1 MNIQDKINQLESF
14 IKTLPIIDHHCHNV
28 IDKQPNIELPLAF
41 VLSEGDSINN
51 PLFLN
56 QLKSTLIFKR
66 SIKDI
71 YKFYYGKDFIED
83 QEENGEIDENIIEH
97 EINMK
102 RNEIGTD
109 NIMRAVFTRSNIEA
123 IILDDSL
130 KFSINSV
137 ELPLKSNS
145 WHSQFTKVYK
155 VIRLETLL
163 EKSLIDA
170 KINGMSFFVWKSYIE
185 KLFRDTIDNPID
197 DVKVIGLKSI
207 VAYRCGLGVENPSIQ
222 KVLEEFEKVINEIQ
236 INNNNNNNNNN
247 NININNSTG
256 NIVTTMNQTNYRI
269 ENKTIINFFIHIAMG
284 VSSTLSRPMPIQIH
298 TGFGDSDLSL
308 ELSSPLLLK
317 PLIESYPNVP
327 IVLLHCSY
335 PFFREAGFLSWV
347 YPNVYV
353 DIGLA
358 IPFLSISG
366 MKNSIQSMLELAPID
381 KIIYSSD
388 SHYIPELFYL
398 GSIWARNIIFKV
410 LSKSLKNN
418 EITLKESKEF
428 AFKIFKTNCLNLYK
442 L

>member
-1 MNIQDKINQLESF
+1 MQDKINQLESF
-14 IKTLPIIDHHCHNV
+14 IKTLPIVDHHCHNV

-71 YKFYYGKDFIED
+71 YKFYYDKDFIED
-83 QEENGEIDENIIEH
+83 QEENGEIDENIIEN
-97 EINMK
+97 EINIK

-109 NIMRAVFTRSNIEA
+109 NIMREVFTRSNIEA

-130 KFSINSV
+130 KFSINSI
-137 ELPLKSNS
+137 ELPLKSNL
-145 WHSQFTKVYK
+145 WHSQFTKVYR

-163 EKSLIDA
+163 EKSLVDA
-170 KINGMSFFVWKSYIE
+170 KIKGMTFFVWKSYIE
-185 KLFRDTIDNPID
+185 KLYRDTIDHPID
-197 DVKVIGLKSI
+197 GIKVVGLKSI

-222 KVLEEFEKVINEIQ
+222 KVLEEFENVINEIQ
-236 INNNNNNNNNN
+236 N
-247 NININNSTG
+247 
-256 NIVTTMNQTNYRI
+256 VTAATTAKTNQFNYRI

-284 VSSTLSRPMPIQIH
+284 VSSTLSRPIPIQIH

-308 ELSSPLLLK
+308 ELSNPLLLK

-358 IPFLSISG
+358 IPFLSING
-366 MKNSIQSMLELAPID
+366 MKTSIQSMLELAPID

-398 GSIWARNIIFKV
+398 GSMWARNIIFKV

>member
-1 MNIQDKINQLESF
+1 MDIQDKINQLENF
-14 IKTLPIIDHHCHNV
+14 IRTLPIVDHHCHNV

-41 VLSEGDSINN
+41 VLSECDSINN

-130 KFSINSV
+130 KFSINSI

-185 KLFRDTIDNPID
+185 KLFRETINNPID
-197 DVKVIGLKSI
+197 DIKVVGLKSI

-222 KVLEEFEKVINEIQ
+222 KVLEEFDKVIKEIQ
-236 INNNNNNNNNN
+236 T
-247 NININNSTG
+247 NINNS
-256 NIVTTMNQTNYRI
+256 NVTTINQINFRI

-284 VSSTLSRPMPIQIH
+284 VSSTLSRPIPIQIH

-308 ELSSPLLLK
+308 ELSNPLLLK
-317 PLIESYPNVP
+317 PLMESYPNVP

-335 PFFREAGFLSWV
+335 PFSKEAGFLSWV

-358 IPFLSISG
+358 IPFLSING

-398 GSIWARNIIFKV
+398 GSMWARNIIFKV